1 MVPTAVQYGGG
12 PGRGIAL
19 AAYGGVS
26 SGGGAGCYSGTLGKE
41 MPDNACV
48 QSKFDS
54 LWYQCSNGS
63 WVDRWTDPD
72 ACNGVHPL

>member
-1 MVPTAVQYGGG
+1 VPSGN
-12 PGRGIAL
+12 L
-19 AAYGGVS
+19 ARVMIFP
-26 SGGGAGCYSGTLGKE
+26 

-48 QSKFDS
+48 QSKFDG
-54 LWYQCSNGS
+54 LWWQCANGA

>member
-1 MVPTAVQYGGG
+1 MIFP
-12 PGRGIAL
+12 
-19 AAYGGVS
+19 
-26 SGGGAGCYSGTLGKE
+26 

-48 QSKFDS
+48 QSKFDG
-54 LWYQCSNGS
+54 LWWQCASGA